1 MRFFND
7 VRLRNLSSPLAKT
20 TFLASAAVVIREAFD
35 NVRFFNRLRNLSSP
49 LAKTTFLGLARLG
62 HLHRLARSSLAL
74 WHHFC
79 LLGGGDLRYSRQGA
93 HP

>member
-1 MRFFND
+1 MSSFAIARVCVIRLRRFF
-7 VRLRNLSSPLAKT
+7 
-20 TFLASAAVVIREAFD
+20 VIREAFD
-35 NVRFFNRLRNLSSP
+35 NVRFCNSAILRNPSSP
-49 LAKTTFLGLARLG
+49 LAKTTILGLARLG

-79 LLGGGDLRYSRQGA
+79 LLGGGDLRCSRQGA